1 MLLYGAMVGD
11 GWAAES
17 HMGGLAPSVSL
28 AISCTCEE
36 MLKFYE
42 EAFNR
47 LIKTGVSA
55 QAWAGKSGAF
65 IRRCTKV
72 TPSGEV
78 INRLPQ
84 VMVRGCSSLCMHVLL
99 RAMEAE
105 FAYLDA
111 TEHPL
116 TLNSKKSY
124 RIREAH
130 RRVTTSGV
138 GCMGLPY
145 IGRPKS
151 SAAARFEEL
160 REQAHV
166 DAFGRTS
173 GFLRDTRTEIM
184 VEIEAE
190 VFDRAAAVRQG
201 DRRKTPLVRCTLG
214 VAAHA

>member
-1 MLLYGAMVGD
+1 MHAWAADGQLLWCSDLYVQDLSAQDVDKTKDAVLLPPLRNSEMLLYGAMVGD

-84 VMVRGCSSLCMHVLL
+84 VMVRGCSSLCMHVLCL
-99 RAMEAE
+99 RVPRACCGAGDE
-105 FAYLDA
+105 LRQV
-111 TEHPL
+111 P
-116 TLNSKKSY
+116 
-124 RIREAH
+124 R
-130 RRVTTSGV
+130 
-138 GCMGLPY
+138 C
-145 IGRPKS
+145 
-151 SAAARFEEL
+151 AAR
-160 REQAHV
+160 H
-166 DAFGRTS
+166 G
-173 GFLRDTRTEIM
+173 G
-184 VEIEAE
+184 
-190 VFDRAAAVRQG
+190 
-201 DRRKTPLVRCTLG
+201 
-214 VAAHA
+214 